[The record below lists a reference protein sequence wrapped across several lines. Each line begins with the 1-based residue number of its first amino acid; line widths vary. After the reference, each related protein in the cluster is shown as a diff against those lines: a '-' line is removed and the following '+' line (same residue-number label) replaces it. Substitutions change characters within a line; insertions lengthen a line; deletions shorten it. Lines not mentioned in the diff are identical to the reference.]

1 MRQGNAVE
9 QRIRDGT
16 YDFSKIEE
24 SIQKNGQVVRPILL
38 TAFASY
44 DEHHRKC
51 ILSNGSDIE
60 VRIARDA
67 NCKSMSIAD
76 RGGIF
81 CIHMCVMYVCTI

>member
-24 SIQKNGQVVRPILL
+24 SIQKNGEVVQPILL
-38 TAFASY
+38 TAFTSS

-51 ILSNGSDIE
+51 KLDNASEIE
-60 VRIARDA
+60 VRVARDA
-67 NCKSMSIAD
+67 NGKPMSIAD
-76 RGGIF
+76 GGGIF
-81 CIHMCVMYVCTI
+81 CIHMCVMYVCI